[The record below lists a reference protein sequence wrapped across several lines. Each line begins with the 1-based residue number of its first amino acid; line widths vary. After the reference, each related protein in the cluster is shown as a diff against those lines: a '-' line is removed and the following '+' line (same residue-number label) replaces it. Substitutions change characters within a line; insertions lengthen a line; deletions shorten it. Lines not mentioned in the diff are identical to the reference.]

1 MMDEMKIKTNFM
13 KALLSTVVSKLL
25 RSKGIEIDL
34 SISEFDMKHGEDGKL
49 NLVVKAEGTCTDEQ
63 LTKLVGA

>member
-13 KALLSTVVSKLL
+13 KAILSTVICKFL
-25 RSKGIEIDL
+25 RSKGIEIDI
-34 SISEFDMKHGEDGKL
+34 SISEFEIIHGQDEKVHL
-49 NLVVKAEGTCTDEQ
+49 TVKAEGTCTDEQ